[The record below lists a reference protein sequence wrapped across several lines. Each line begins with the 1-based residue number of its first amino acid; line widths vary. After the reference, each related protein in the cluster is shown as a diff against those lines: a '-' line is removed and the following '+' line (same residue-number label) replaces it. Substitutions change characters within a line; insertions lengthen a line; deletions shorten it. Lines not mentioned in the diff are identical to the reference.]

1 MPAILDGIRA
11 GHVFI
16 DTEGSR
22 DRLLEL
28 SGEANGAKASM
39 GDTLR
44 VATQASASF
53 EAHVA
58 HAKGANLVVL
68 LDGKPFAPA
77 VDARIDTDELH
88 RSFTWT
94 SDGKA
99 HWLRVEVRDASGKAL
114 LVGNPIYLNP
124 AR

>member
-22 DRLLEL
+22 DRVLEL
-28 SGEANGAKASM
+28 GGEADGAKASM
-39 GDTLR
+39 GDALR
-44 VATQASASF
+44 VPANGTASF
-53 EAHVA
+53 DVHVA
-58 HAKGANLVVL
+58 HAKGASLAVL

-77 VDARIDTDELH
+77 VAAQVDTDDLH
-88 RSFTWT
+88 RKFSWN

-99 HWLRVEVRDASGKAL
+99 HWLRVEVRDAAGKAL

-124 AR
+124 TR